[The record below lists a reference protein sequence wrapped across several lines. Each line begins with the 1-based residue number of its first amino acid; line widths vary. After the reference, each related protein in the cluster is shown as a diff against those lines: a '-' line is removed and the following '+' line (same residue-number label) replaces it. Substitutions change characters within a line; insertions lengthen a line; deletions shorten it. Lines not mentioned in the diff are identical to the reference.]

1 MADKVLINTPN
12 EAIILA
18 ENDKPIIRDEMGRFI
33 KGSSGNLH
41 RKPSSYDEFRALAR
55 EHSVE
60 AISKCIAIMRDG
72 KAKNADTLK
81 AIEIILNRAWGTA
94 PLALTSNGGEGTE
107 GAVLSIE
114 ALVRMVGGSR

>member
-1 MADKVLINTPN
+1 MAEEIQVLDNNVIPLDRNN
-12 EAIILA
+12 
-18 ENDKPIIRDEMGRFI
+18 NPIIRDEAGRFI
-33 KGSSGNLH
+33 KGMSGCPN
-41 RKPSSYDEFRALAR
+41 RKPNSYDEFRALAR

>member
-1 MADKVLINTPN
+1 MAEEIQVLDNNVIPLDRNN
-12 EAIILA
+12 
-18 ENDKPIIRDEMGRFI
+18 NPIIRDEAGRFI
-33 KGSSGNLH
+33 KGMSGCPN
-41 RKPSSYDEFRALAR
+41 RKPNSYDEFRTLAR

-60 AISKCIAIMRDG
+60 AISKCIDIMRDG